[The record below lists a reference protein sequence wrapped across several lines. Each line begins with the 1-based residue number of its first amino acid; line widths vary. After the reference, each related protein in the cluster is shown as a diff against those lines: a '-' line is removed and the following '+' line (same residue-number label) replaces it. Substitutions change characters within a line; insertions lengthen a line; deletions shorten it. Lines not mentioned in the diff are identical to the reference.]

1 MSIEFSMKTITINL
15 HSIKLLG
22 RVKEAILCKHFN
34 VRTEH
39 MYLLTPL
46 LYLISPFKHPKEP
59 VGRRGKSC

>member
-1 MSIEFSMKTITINL
+1 MKTITTIAL

-39 MYLLTPL
+39 TCIY
-46 LYLISPFKHPKEP
+46 
-59 VGRRGKSC
+59 